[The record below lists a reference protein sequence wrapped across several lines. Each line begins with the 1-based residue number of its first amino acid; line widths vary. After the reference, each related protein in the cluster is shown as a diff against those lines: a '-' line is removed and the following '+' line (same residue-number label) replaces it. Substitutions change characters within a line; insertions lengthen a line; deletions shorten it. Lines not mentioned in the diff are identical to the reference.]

1 MDRDGLRARPDHDWQ
16 QAVVQA
22 LCDSPVLGDRGARAM
37 LAELIGDRL
46 GRPVVLREQATTQL
60 QLLELV
66 RFCVR
71 EEIAANHGLS
81 ALADAV
87 SLLEGHSRTADAV
100 SELVREHVVREHA
113 VPEHAVRENVVGA
126 APSHD
131 PSHTDRPVHLVHL
144 FLSCAVADLAWASW
158 IAWHLEDAGVGLR
171 LDLLDGP
178 LSGLEQRGP
187 EQRGLEQKGPEQR
200 ERVLAVLS
208 PAYVDSAPVQQA
220 WQAVHRRNPEGIAE
234 LLVPVMVEPCRPP
247 WPLSTVAY
255 TDLTGLGEDA
265 ARTRLL
271 DAVGVTR
278 TAPTRHAAPPRF
290 PDPAGRR

>member
-1 MDRDGLRARPDHDWQ
+1 
-16 QAVVQA
+16 VVQA

-113 VPEHAVRENVVGA
+113 VRKNAVRA
-126 APSHD
+126 APPHD

-187 EQRGLEQKGPEQR
+187 EQC

-208 PAYVDSAPVQQA
+208 PAYVGSAPVQQA

>member
-81 ALADAV
+81 ALANAV
-87 SLLEGHSRTADAV
+87 SLLEGRSRTADAV
-100 SELVREHVVREHA
+100 SELVREHVVREH
-113 VPEHAVRENVVGA
+113 VVRA
-126 APSHD
+126 APPHA
-131 PSHTDRPVHLVHL
+131 PSHTDLPVHLVHL
-144 FLSCAVADLAWASW
+144 FLSCAVTDLAWASW
-158 IAWHLEDAGVGLR
+158 IAWHLENAGVGVR
-171 LDLLDGP
+171 LDLLDEA

-187 EQRGLEQKGPEQR
+187 EQC

-208 PAYVDSAPVQQA
+208 PAYVGSAPVQQA
-220 WQAVHRRNPEGIAE
+220 LQAVHRRSPEGMAE

-278 TAPTRHAAPPRF
+278 TLPTRHAAPPRF

>member
-22 LCDSPVLGDRGARAM
+22 LCDSPVLGDRSARAM

-71 EEIAANHGLS
+71 EEVAANHGLS

-87 SLLEGHSRTADAV
+87 SLLEGRSRTADAV
-100 SELVREHVVREHA
+100 GELVREHVVRA
-113 VPEHAVRENVVGA
+113 APPY
-126 APSHD
+126 APSHAD
-131 PSHTDRPVHLVHL
+131 LPVHL
-144 FLSCAVADLAWASW
+144 FLSCAVTDLAWASW
-158 IAWHLEDAGVGLR
+158 IAWHLEDAGVGVR

-178 LSGLEQRGP
+178 LNGLERRDP
-187 EQRGLEQKGPEQR
+187 EHRGLEQKGPEQR

-208 PAYVDSAPVQQA
+208 PAYVGSAPVQQA
-220 WQAVHRRNPEGIAE
+220 WQAVHRRSPEGMAG

-247 WPLSTVAY
+247 WPLSTVAH
-255 TDLTGLGEDA
+255 TDLTGLGEDE

-271 DAVGVTR
+271 GAVGVTR
-278 TAPTRHAAPPRF
+278 TVPTSHAAPPRF

>member
-1 MDRDGLRARPDHDWQ
+1 VDRDGLRARPDHDWQ

-22 LCDSPVLGDRGARAM
+22 LCDSPVLGDRSARAM

-71 EEIAANHGLS
+71 EEIAAHHGLS

-100 SELVREHVVREHA
+100 GELVREHVVRTA
-113 VPEHAVRENVVGA
+113 PPQ
-126 APSHD
+126 APSR
-131 PSHTDRPVHLVHL
+131 TDRPVHL
-144 FLSCAVADLAWASW
+144 FLSCAVTDLAWASW
-158 IAWHLEDAGVGLR
+158 IAWHLEDAGVGVL

-178 LSGLEQRGP
+178 LSGLEQC
-187 EQRGLEQKGPEQR
+187 
-200 ERVLAVLS
+200 ERALPVLS
-208 PAYVDSAPVQQA
+208 PAYVGSAPVQQA
-220 WQAVHRRNPEGIAE
+220 WQAVHDRDPEGMAA
-234 LLVPVMVEPCRPP
+234 LLAPVMVEPCRPP

-255 TDLTGLGEDA
+255 TDLTGLGEDE

-278 TAPTRHAAPPRF
+278 TILTGHAAPPRF

>member
-22 LCDSPVLGDRGARAM
+22 LCDSPVLGDRSARAM

-87 SLLEGHSRTADAV
+87 SLLEGRSRTADAV
-100 SELVREHVVREHA
+100 GELVREHVVREH
-113 VPEHAVRENVVGA
+113 VGA
-126 APSHD
+126 APPHA
-131 PSHTDRPVHLVHL
+131 PSHADPPVHL
-144 FLSCAVADLAWASW
+144 FLSCAVTDLAWASW
-158 IAWHLEDAGVGLR
+158 IAWHLEDAGVGVR

-178 LSGLEQRGP
+178 LNGL
-187 EQRGLEQKGPEQR
+187 EQR

-208 PAYVDSAPVQQA
+208 PAYVGSAPVQQA
-220 WQAVHRRNPEGIAE
+220 WQAMHRRSPEGMAG

-247 WPLSTVAY
+247 WPLSTIAH
-255 TDLTGLGEDA
+255 TDLTGLGEDE

-278 TAPTRHAAPPRF
+278 TVPTRHAAPPRF

>member
-22 LCDSPVLGDRGARAM
+22 LCDSPVLGDRSARAM

-87 SLLEGHSRTADAV
+87 SLLEGRSRTADAV
-100 SELVREHVVREHA
+100 AELVREHVVREH
-113 VPEHAVRENVVGA
+113 VVRA
-126 APSHD
+126 APPHA
-131 PSHTDRPVHLVHL
+131 PSRADLPVHL
-144 FLSCAVADLAWASW
+144 FLSCAVTDLAWASW
-158 IAWHLEDAGVGLR
+158 IAWHLEDAGVGVR

-178 LSGLEQRGP
+178 LNGLERRDP
-187 EQRGLEQKGPEQR
+187 EHRGLEQKGPEQR
-200 ERVLAVLS
+200 ERLLAVLS
-208 PAYVDSAPVQQA
+208 PAYVGSAPVQQA
-220 WQAVHRRNPEGIAE
+220 WQAMHRRSPEGMAG

-247 WPLSTVAY
+247 WPLSTVAH
-255 TDLTGLGEDA
+255 TDLTGLGEDE

-278 TAPTRHAAPPRF
+278 TVPTRHAAPPRF

>member
-1 MDRDGLRARPDHDWQ
+1 
-16 QAVVQA
+16 
-22 LCDSPVLGDRGARAM
+22 M

-100 SELVREHVVREHA
+100 GELVREHVVRTA
-113 VPEHAVRENVVGA
+113 PPQ
-126 APSHD
+126 APSR
-131 PSHTDRPVHLVHL
+131 TDRPVHL
-144 FLSCAVADLAWASW
+144 FLSCAVTDLAWASW
-158 IAWHLEDAGVGLR
+158 IAWHLEDAGVGVL

-178 LSGLEQRGP
+178 LSGLEQC
-187 EQRGLEQKGPEQR
+187 
-200 ERVLAVLS
+200 ERALPVLS
-208 PAYVDSAPVQQA
+208 PAYVGSAPVQQA
-220 WQAVHRRNPEGIAE
+220 WQAVHDRDPEGMAA
-234 LLVPVMVEPCRPP
+234 LLAPVMVEPCRPP

-255 TDLTGLGEDA
+255 TDLTGLGEDE

-278 TAPTRHAAPPRF
+278 TILTGHAAPPRF

>member
-113 VPEHAVRENVVGA
+113 VPEHVVRENVVGA
-126 APSHD
+126 APPHD
-131 PSHTDRPVHLVHL
+131 PSHTDRLVHPVHLVHL
-144 FLSCAVADLAWASW
+144 FLSCAVTDLAWASW

-187 EQRGLEQKGPEQR
+187 EQY

-208 PAYVDSAPVQQA
+208 PAYVGSAPVQQA

-234 LLVPVMVEPCRPP
+234 LLVPVMVERCRPP

>member
-22 LCDSPVLGDRGARAM
+22 LCDSPVLGDRSARAM

-87 SLLEGHSRTADAV
+87 SLLEGRSRTADAV
-100 SELVREHVVREHA
+100 GELVREHVVREH
-113 VPEHAVRENVVGA
+113 VVRA
-126 APSHD
+126 APPHA
-131 PSHTDRPVHLVHL
+131 PSQTDLPVHL
-144 FLSCAVADLAWASW
+144 FLSCAVTDLAWASW
-158 IAWHLEDAGVGLR
+158 IAWHLEDAGVGVR

-178 LSGLEQRGP
+178 LNGLERRDP
-187 EQRGLEQKGPEQR
+187 EHRGLEQKGPEQR

-208 PAYVDSAPVQQA
+208 PAYVGSAPVQQA
-220 WQAVHRRNPEGIAE
+220 WQAVHRRSPEGMAG

-247 WPLSTVAY
+247 WPLSTVAH
-255 TDLTGLGEDA
+255 TDLTGLGEDE

-278 TAPTRHAAPPRF
+278 TVPTRHAAPPRF

>member
-46 GRPVVLREQATTQL
+46 GRPVALREQATTQL

-71 EEIAANHGLS
+71 EEIAAHHGLS

-87 SLLEGHSRTADAV
+87 SLLEGRSRTADAV
-100 SELVREHVVREHA
+100 GELVREHVVREN
-113 VPEHAVRENVVGA
+113 VVRENVVRA
-126 APSHD
+126 APPHA
-131 PSHTDRPVHLVHL
+131 PSHTDLPVHLVHL
-144 FLSCAVADLAWASW
+144 FLSCAVTDLAWASW
-158 IAWHLEDAGVGLR
+158 IAWHLENAGVGVR
-171 LDLLDGP
+171 LDLLGTP

-187 EQRGLEQKGPEQR
+187 QQC
-200 ERVLAVLS
+200 ERVLALLS
-208 PAYVDSAPVQQA
+208 PAYVGSEAVQQA
-220 WQAVHRRNPEGIAE
+220 WQAVHRRSPEGMAE

-247 WPLSTVAY
+247 WPLSTVAC

-278 TAPTRHAAPPRF
+278 TAPTWHAAPPRF

>member
-22 LCDSPVLGDRGARAM
+22 LCDSPVLGDRSARAM

-87 SLLEGHSRTADAV
+87 SLLEGRSRTADAV
-100 SELVREHVVREHA
+100 GELVREHVVREQ
-113 VPEHAVRENVVGA
+113 VGA
-126 APSHD
+126 APPHA
-131 PSHTDRPVHLVHL
+131 PSHADLPVRL
-144 FLSCAVADLAWASW
+144 FLSCAVTDLAWASW
-158 IAWHLEDAGVGLR
+158 IAWHLEDAGVGVR
-171 LDLLDGP
+171 LDLDGP
-178 LSGLEQRGP
+178 LNGLERRDP
-187 EQRGLEQKGPEQR
+187 EHRGLEQKGPEQR

-208 PAYVDSAPVQQA
+208 PAYVGSAPVQQA
-220 WQAVHRRNPEGIAE
+220 WLAMHRRSPEGMAG

-247 WPLSTVAY
+247 WPLSTIAH
-255 TDLTGLGEDA
+255 TDLTGLGEDE

-278 TAPTRHAAPPRF
+278 TVPTRHAAPPRF

>member
-1 MDRDGLRARPDHDWQ
+1 VDRDGLRARPDHDWQ

-22 LCDSPVLGDRGARAM
+22 LCDSPVLGDRSARAM

-81 ALADAV
+81 ALAGAV

-100 SELVREHVVREHA
+100 GELVQEHVVREHVVR
-113 VPEHAVRENVVGA
+113 A
-126 APSHD
+126 AP
-131 PSHTDRPVHLVHL
+131 PRALSHTDRPVHLL
-144 FLSCAVADLAWASW
+144 LSCAVTDLAWASW
-158 IAWHLEDAGVGLR
+158 IAWHLEDAGVGVL

-178 LSGLEQRGP
+178 LSGLEQC
-187 EQRGLEQKGPEQR
+187 
-200 ERVLAVLS
+200 ERALPVLS
-208 PAYVDSAPVQQA
+208 PAYVGSAPVQQA
-220 WQAVHRRNPEGIAE
+220 WQAVHHRNPEGTAA

-255 TDLTGLGEDA
+255 TDLTGRGEDE

-278 TAPTRHAAPPRF
+278 TIPTRHAASPRF

>member
-22 LCDSPVLGDRGARAM
+22 LCDSPVLGDRSARAM

-87 SLLEGHSRTADAV
+87 SLLEGRSRTADAV
-100 SELVREHVVREHA
+100 GELVREHVVREH
-113 VPEHAVRENVVGA
+113 VGA
-126 APSHD
+126 APPHA
-131 PSHTDRPVHLVHL
+131 PSHTDPPVHL
-144 FLSCAVADLAWASW
+144 FLSCAVTDLAWASW
-158 IAWHLEDAGVGLR
+158 IAWHLEDAGVGVR

-178 LSGLEQRGP
+178 LSGLERRDP
-187 EQRGLEQKGPEQR
+187 EHRGLEHKGPEQKGPEQR

-208 PAYVDSAPVQQA
+208 PAYVGSAPVQQA
-220 WQAVHRRNPEGIAE
+220 WQAMHRRSPEGMAGMAG

-247 WPLSTVAY
+247 WPLSTIAH
-255 TDLTGLGEDA
+255 TDLTGLGEDE

-278 TAPTRHAAPPRF
+278 TVPTRHAAPPRF

>member
-113 VPEHAVRENVVGA
+113 VPEHVVRENVVGA
-126 APSHD
+126 APPHD
-131 PSHTDRPVHLVHL
+131 PSHTDRPVHPVHPVHLVHL
-144 FLSCAVADLAWASW
+144 FLSCAVTDLAWASW

-187 EQRGLEQKGPEQR
+187 EQY

-208 PAYVDSAPVQQA
+208 PAYVGSAPVQQA

>member
-1 MDRDGLRARPDHDWQ
+1 M
-16 QAVVQA
+16 VQA

-46 GRPVVLREQATTQL
+46 GRPVALREQTTTQL

-87 SLLEGHSRTADAV
+87 SLLEGRSRTADAV
-100 SELVREHVVREHA
+100 GELVREHVVREH
-113 VPEHAVRENVVGA
+113 VVRA
-126 APSHD
+126 APPHA
-131 PSHTDRPVHLVHL
+131 PSHTDLPAHLVHL
-144 FLSCAVADLAWASW
+144 FLSCAVTDLAWASW
-158 IAWHLEDAGVGLR
+158 IAWHLENAGVGVR
-171 LDLLDGP
+171 LDLLGTP
-178 LSGLEQRGP
+178 LSGLEQRGLEQRGP
-187 EQRGLEQKGPEQR
+187 EQRGPEQC
-200 ERVLAVLS
+200 ERVLALLS
-208 PAYVDSAPVQQA
+208 PAYVGSEAVQQA
-220 WQAVHRRNPEGIAE
+220 WQAVHRRSPEGMAE

-247 WPLSTVAY
+247 WPLSTVAC

>member
-22 LCDSPVLGDRGARAM
+22 LCDSPVLGDRSARAM

-46 GRPVVLREQATTQL
+46 GRPVALREQATTQL

-87 SLLEGHSRTADAV
+87 SLLEGRSRTADAV
-100 SELVREHVVREHA
+100 SELVRERVPREHALREQVVREHA
-113 VPEHAVRENVVGA
+113 LREHVVRA
-126 APSHD
+126 APPHA
-131 PSHTDRPVHLVHL
+131 PSHTDRPVPL
-144 FLSCAVADLAWASW
+144 FLSCAGADLAWASW
-158 IAWHLEDAGVGLR
+158 IAWHLEDVGVGVR

-178 LSGLEQRGP
+178 LSGLEQS
-187 EQRGLEQKGPEQR
+187 

-208 PAYVDSAPVQQA
+208 PAYVGSAPVQQA
-220 WQAVHRRNPEGIAE
+220 WQTVHRRSPEGMAE

-247 WPLSTVAY
+247 WPLSTVAH

-278 TAPTRHAAPPRF
+278 TVPTRHAAPPRF

>member
-71 EEIAANHGLS
+71 EETAANHGLS

-87 SLLEGHSRTADAV
+87 SLLEGRSRTADAV
-100 SELVREHVVREHA
+100 SELVREHVLREH
-113 VPEHAVRENVVGA
+113 VVRA
-126 APSHD
+126 APPHA
-131 PSHTDRPVHLVHL
+131 PSHTDRPVHL
-144 FLSCAVADLAWASW
+144 FLSCAVTDLAWASW
-158 IAWHLEDAGVGLR
+158 IAWYLEDAGVGVR

-178 LSGLEQRGP
+178 LNGLEQRDP
-187 EQRGLEQKGPEQR
+187 QHSGLERKGPQQC

-208 PAYVDSAPVQQA
+208 PAYVGSATVQQA
-220 WQAVHRRNPEGIAE
+220 WQAVHRRSPEGMAE

-247 WPLSTVAY
+247 WPLSTVAH

>member
-22 LCDSPVLGDRGARAM
+22 LCDSPVLGDRSARAM

-46 GRPVVLREQATTQL
+46 RRPVVLREQATTQL

-71 EEIAANHGLS
+71 EESAANHGLS
-81 ALADAV
+81 ALAEAV

-100 SELVREHVVREHA
+100 GELVREHVA
-113 VPEHAVRENVVGA
+113 GA
-126 APSHD
+126 APSPASSRAPVSSRAQD
-131 PSHTDRPVHLVHL
+131 APPQAPSHTDRPVHL
-144 FLSCAVADLAWASW
+144 FLSCAVTDLAWASW
-158 IAWHLEDAGVGLR
+158 IAWHLEDAGVGVL

-178 LSGLEQRGP
+178 LSGLEQC
-187 EQRGLEQKGPEQR
+187 
-200 ERVLAVLS
+200 ERALPVLS
-208 PAYVDSAPVQQA
+208 PAYVGSAPVQQA
-220 WQAVHRRNPEGIAE
+220 WQAVHHRNPEGMAAS
-234 LLVPVMVEPCRPP
+234 LVPVMVEPCRPP

-255 TDLTGLGEDA
+255 TDLTGLGEDE

-278 TAPTRHAAPPRF
+278 TIPTRHAAPPRF

>member
-22 LCDSPVLGDRGARAM
+22 LCDSPVLGDRSARAM

-71 EEIAANHGLS
+71 EETAANHGLS

-87 SLLEGHSRTADAV
+87 SLLEGRSRTADAV
-100 SELVREHVVREHA
+100 GELVREHVVRAAPH
-113 VPEHAVRENVVGA
+113 
-126 APSHD
+126 APSHAD
-131 PSHTDRPVHLVHL
+131 LPVHL
-144 FLSCAVADLAWASW
+144 FLSCAVTDLAWASW
-158 IAWHLEDAGVGLR
+158 IAWHLEDAGVGVR

-178 LSGLEQRGP
+178 LNGLERRDP
-187 EQRGLEQKGPEQR
+187 EHRGLEQKGPEQR

-208 PAYVDSAPVQQA
+208 PAYVGSAPVQRA
-220 WQAVHRRNPEGIAE
+220 WQAVHRRSPEGMAG

-247 WPLSTVAY
+247 WPLSTIAH
-255 TDLTGLGEDA
+255 TDLTGLGEDE

>member
-22 LCDSPVLGDRGARAM
+22 LCDSPVLGDRSARAM

-46 GRPVVLREQATTQL
+46 GQPVVLREQATTQL

-87 SLLEGHSRTADAV
+87 SLLEGRSRTADAV
-100 SELVREHVVREHA
+100 SELVREHVLREH
-113 VPEHAVRENVVGA
+113 VVRA
-126 APSHD
+126 APPPA
-131 PSHTDRPVHLVHL
+131 PSHTDRPVHL
-144 FLSCAVADLAWASW
+144 FLSCAVADLPWASW
-158 IAWHLEDAGVGLR
+158 IAWHLEDAGVGVR

-178 LSGLEQRGP
+178 LNGLEQRDP
-187 EQRGLEQKGPEQR
+187 EHGGLEQKGPQQS

-208 PAYVDSAPVQQA
+208 PAYVGSAPVQQA
-220 WQAVHRRNPEGIAE
+220 WQTVHRRSPEGMAE

-247 WPLSTVAY
+247 WPLSTVAH

>member
-100 SELVREHVVREHA
+100 SELVREHVVRE
-113 VPEHAVRENVVGA
+113 NVVGA
-126 APSHD
+126 APPHD

-144 FLSCAVADLAWASW
+144 FLSCAVTDLAWASW

-178 LSGLEQRGP
+178 LSGLEQRGL
-187 EQRGLEQKGPEQR
+187 EQRGPEQC

-208 PAYVDSAPVQQA
+208 PAYVGSAPVQQA

-278 TAPTRHAAPPRF
+278 TAPTRHAAPPCF

>member
-1 MDRDGLRARPDHDWQ
+1 MDRDGFRARPDHDWQ
-16 QAVVQA
+16 QSVVQA

-100 SELVREHVVREHA
+100 SELVWERAVRER
-113 VPEHAVRENVVGA
+113 AVRENVVRAG
-126 APSHD
+126 PPHD
-131 PSHTDRPVHLVHL
+131 PSPTDRPVHLVHL
-144 FLSCAVADLAWASW
+144 FLSCAVTDLAWASW

-171 LDLLDGP
+171 LGLFDGP

-187 EQRGLEQKGPEQR
+187 ERRGLEQRGLEQSPEQCA
-200 ERVLAVLS
+200 RVLAVLS
-208 PAYVDSAPVQQA
+208 PAYVGSAPVQQA

-265 ARTRLL
+265 ARARLL

-278 TAPTRHAAPPRF
+278 TAPTRHPAPPRF